1 MQYGSDWAAV
11 PVDLAITY
19 RKSPLS
25 NEMRALA
32 EILESHEALNYDY
45 KLQLKKKQY
54 VLMD

>member
-32 EILESHEALNYDY
+32 EILESHETLNYDY